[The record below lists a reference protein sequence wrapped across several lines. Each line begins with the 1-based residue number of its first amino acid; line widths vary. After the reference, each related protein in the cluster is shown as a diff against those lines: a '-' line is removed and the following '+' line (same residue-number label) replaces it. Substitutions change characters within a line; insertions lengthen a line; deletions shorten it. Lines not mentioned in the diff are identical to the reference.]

1 MMTKGRVKQ
10 GFYILL
16 LSAIAYVMLMVFSL
30 DNTHVI
36 EGLTQ
41 PLTSFT
47 GQENEAQ
54 DMSEEA
60 STDEVAFKNDIDN
73 YRKNLDSRLK
83 NLKTSLPDN
92 IMYNTTAYTSIMWAT
107 LATVLL
113 FVIFTE
119 MER

>member
-1 MMTKGRVKQ
+1 MITKGRVKL

-36 EGLTQ
+36 EGLTP
-41 PLTSFT
+41 PLAPFT
-47 GQENEAQ
+47 GTQNRA
-54 DMSEEA
+54 SSVTGNA
-60 STDEVAFKNDIDN
+60 STDEVAFQKNIDT

-83 NLKTSLPDN
+83 DLKTNPPDN
-92 IMYNTTAYTSIMWAT
+92 INYNTAAYTSIMWAT
-107 LATVLL
+107 LATVIL

-119 MER
+119 MEK

>member
-1 MMTKGRVKQ
+1 MITKGRVKQ
-10 GFYILL
+10 GFYLILL
-16 LSAIAYVMLMVFSL
+16 LAIAYVMLMVFSL
-30 DNTHVI
+30 DNIQVI

-41 PLTSFT
+41 FT
-47 GQENEAQ
+47 GEENEAI
-54 DMSEEA
+54 DVSEEA
-60 STDEVAFKNDIDN
+60 STDEIAFKNDIDT

-83 NLKTSLPDN
+83 NLKTTPPDN
-92 IMYNTTAYTSIMWAT
+92 IIYNTTAYTSIMWAT